1 MGGEGGVSD
10 SGHIKV
16 PTIAIATGPIGV
28 GQEMHPSV
36 KRHGLPAVASQIVIG
51 QWRQGGVQNLL
62 VQLAI
67 DN

>member
-16 PTIAIATGPIGV
+16 PMIAIATGPIGV

-36 KRHGLPAVASQIVIG
+36 NHNGILSVAP
-51 QWRQGGVQNLL
+51 
-62 VQLAI
+62 
-67 DN
+67 